1 MQSAHQ
7 VAQKF
12 TSTTLPRRSEVE
24 NELPASVAQCTCG
37 AVAGFK
43 TTYAAVA
50 TAATAAIIP
59 AFMRAIFAAVLLA
72 STAPAIGQ
80 LEGITRQDATAALR
94 TALEKGSVA
103 AVAKLGR
110 LDGFLGNPQVKIP
123 LPESAQRAERVL
135 RRVGMGKYADELV
148 VTMNRAAESAAP
160 EARTLFVDA
169 VKKMSVQDAKGII
182 SGGDTAGTD
191 YFRSTTRDQLHRRFL
206 PIVQRATARVDLAQ
220 KYDQYADRA
229 AAVGLLR
236 KEDADLDEYVTQ
248 KALDG
253 LYLMVAEEERKI
265 RKDPIGTGSSII
277 RKVFGALL

>member
-1 MQSAHQ
+1 M
-7 VAQKF
+7 
-12 TSTTLPRRSEVE
+12 
-24 NELPASVAQCTCG
+24 G
-37 AVAGFK
+37 
-43 TTYAAVA
+43 
-50 TAATAAIIP
+50 
-59 AFMRAIFAAVLLA
+59 AIFAAVLLTW
-72 STAPAIGQ
+72 TAPAIGQ

-123 LPESAQRAERVL
+123 LPESAQRAERLL

-148 VTMNRAAESAAP
+148 VTMNRAAESAVP
-160 EARTLFVDA
+160 EARALFVDA

-182 SGGDTAGTD
+182 SGGDTAGTE
-191 YFRSTTRDQLHRRFL
+191 YFRRTTRDQVHQRFM

-220 KYDQYADRA
+220 KYDQYADKA
-229 AAVGLLR
+229 ATVGLLR
-236 KEDADLDEYVTQ
+236 KEDADLDEYVAQ

-253 LYLMVAEEERKI
+253 LYLMVAEEEKKI
-265 RKDPIGTGSSII
+265 RKDPVGTGSSIL